1 MRKVYDFL
9 LGALIWC
16 ALFVL
21 VAEPAEFGHPWLWKL
36 VALAVGA
43 VATYCLTKSINRDGK
58 HS

>member
-43 VATYCLTKSINRDGK
+43 LATYGLTKRLNSNGK